1 MPPCCWCCWSLRGGP
16 SVKKRE
22 GMAWRGGDPQG
33 AGTPCEW
40 SGRWDC
46 LWLFLSWNTQ
56 GSCGHWLDLVI
67 KPIAAEASGWL
78 LAVCGPDSCW
88 GVSLGTNHVHIHLPW
103 PEGGTGRRKQRRQG
117 CSSVTLC
124 PWVTWDLSAPGCH
137 YSGSCSPA
145 GLTSTQRSRWT

>member
-1 MPPCCWCCWSLRGGP
+1 
-16 SVKKRE
+16 VKKRE

-78 LAVCGPDSCW
+78 LAVW
-88 GVSLGTNHVHIHLPW
+88 ARLLLGRESWHQPCAH
-103 PEGGTGRRKQRRQG
+103 
-117 CSSVTLC
+117 
-124 PWVTWDLSAPGCH
+124 
-137 YSGSCSPA
+137 SPA
-145 GLTSTQRSRWT
+145 LA